1 MRALGLQSKE
11 ELIKYALCFVEKFD
25 GFDVHVSSVCYCL
38 VNVEPAGFDALPSSH
53 DRSCVEVSMKAEV
66 VCCSSSAHAVGGD
79 ELVFRLKRLCKRV

>member
-1 MRALGLQSKE
+1 MLFSQE
-11 ELIKYALCFVEKFD
+11 EIIKYALCFLEKLGGLD
-25 GFDVHVSSVCYCL
+25 IHVSSVCYCL

-79 ELVFRLKRLCKRV
+79 GLVFQLKRLYKRV